1 MDYFEDDL
9 LAEEMN
15 FSLVFTE
22 LKSKLQKQLKE
33 LDVLAGDDLKMKDK
47 IKQINNTLEW
57 KM

>member
-33 LDVLAGDDLKMKDK
+33 LEALAGDDLKMKDK